1 MGNLAYGPGH
11 TLGALAQR
19 GDILADTATQQSALS
34 RKLALLAWLQP

>member
-19 GDILADTATQQSALS
+19 GDILADTATH
-34 RKLALLAWLQP
+34 KVP